1 MVVIDMKTE
10 RDDDVLSVWLGG
22 RLEGT
27 NSEEFQA
34 AIESAMAASDR
45 ALIMDLKDL
54 SYISS
59 AGLRA
64 ILFTAKKL
72 WDQEAH
78 FGLCSVPE
86 TVLEVLRMSGF
97 DNFLSIHDDREGAL
111 AEVRS

>member
-1 MVVIDMKTE
+1 MIDLKTE
-10 RDDDVLSVWLGG
+10 RDDDILSVWLRG
-22 RLEGT
+22 RLDGT
-27 NSEEFQA
+27 SSDEFEA

-45 ALIMDLKDL
+45 ALIMDLKEL

-64 ILFTAKKL
+64 VLLTAKKL
-72 WDQEAH
+72 WDREAH

-86 TVLEVLRMSGF
+86 TVLEVLQMSGF

-111 AEVRS
+111 AEVPS